1 MLLSGMCPTL
11 LHIAPANMQLRMCM
25 APAHLGCTVPHH
37 HSCVFLQMIQ
47 HKENPA
53 LCSFFIFYRWGE
65 HLQATKS
72 TLLA

>member
-1 MLLSGMCPTL
+1 
-11 LHIAPANMQLRMCM
+11 M

-37 HSCVFLQMIQ
+37 HSCLCLQMIQ